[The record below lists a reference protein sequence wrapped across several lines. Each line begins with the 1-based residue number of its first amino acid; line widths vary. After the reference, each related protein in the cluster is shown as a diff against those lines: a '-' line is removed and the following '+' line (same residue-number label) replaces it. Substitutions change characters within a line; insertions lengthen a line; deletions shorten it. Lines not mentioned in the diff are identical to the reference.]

1 MEFEMDQRR
10 QDGSYIDL
18 AELFGALMQ
27 RRGLIILVT
36 ILFGIIGFLYS
47 AFLATPLYSASAM
60 MIVNSG
66 ERNDYVTQDQLN
78 SAATLVE
85 TYSVII
91 TSDTVMDDVIHN
103 LNMEDT
109 FQSDVK
115 SISVAAVN
123 ETQIMKITVT
133 ATDPQIALDVCEE
146 ITNIAP
152 DVIVKT
158 VKAGSVELVSRAT
171 TTWKQVSPNV
181 KRNTAVAMALGLL
194 LSAAFVI
201 VVSIL
206 DNKIKSETD
215 LKMADLTILG
225 VIPYYDLEA
234 K

>member
-1 MEFEMDQRR
+1 MDQKR
-10 QDGSYIDL
+10 QDGNYIDL
-18 AELFGALMQ
+18 AELFGALLQ
-27 RRGLIILVT
+27 RRGLILLIT
-36 ILFGIIGFLYS
+36 ILCGIAGFLYA
-47 AFLATPLYSASAM
+47 AFVATPLYSASAM

-91 TSDTVMDDVIHN
+91 TSDTVMDDVIRN
-103 LNMEDT
+103 LGMEDT
-109 FQSDVK
+109 YSSTVRG
-115 SISVAAVN
+115 ISVASVN

-158 VKAGSVELVSRAT
+158 VKAGSVELVSKADT
-171 TTWKQVSPNV
+171 SWNKVSPNV
-181 KRNTAVAMALGLL
+181 KRFTAAGLALGLL

-201 VVSIL
+201 IVSIL
-206 DNKIKSETD
+206 DNKVKSEAD
-215 LKMADLTILG
+215 LKLADLPLLG

-234 K
+234 N